1 MNYLYPDYAKWQS
14 RFAALALGMFM
25 YVYNYQILTYNAHW
39 RVVNKLAIFY
49 IIFYTSR
56 TYYHYKKDILRA
68 NLFDE
73 YVQLRAD
80 ELIKEK
86 EHLIK
91 SEGVHKWLWF
101 NFDLEST
108 LSRVHRQSFT
118 NTQED
123 FKNSELILQDF
134 IRRYTDET
142 QSLPITPANALI
154 GPGNIPI

>member
-14 RFAALALGMFM
+14 RFAALALGAFM

-73 YVQLRAD
+73 YVQLRSD

-86 EHLIK
+86 EHLVK
-91 SEGVHKWLWF
+91 SEGNNLLF
-101 NFDLEST
+101 RCS
-108 LSRVHRQSFT
+108 
-118 NTQED
+118 
-123 FKNSELILQDF
+123 
-134 IRRYTDET
+134 
-142 QSLPITPANALI
+142 
-154 GPGNIPI
+154 